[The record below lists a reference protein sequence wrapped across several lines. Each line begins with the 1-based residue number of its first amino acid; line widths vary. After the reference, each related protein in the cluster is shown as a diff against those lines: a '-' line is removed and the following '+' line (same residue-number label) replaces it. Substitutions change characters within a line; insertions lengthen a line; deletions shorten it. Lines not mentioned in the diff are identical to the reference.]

1 MTHLEKNHGEELAAS
16 PATDALEKK
25 INLTFETKRLMLE
38 MEAAVKSLDWDL
50 RDPTRAIPRIEL
62 PARHLLFA
70 GGKRVRPLLVCLL
83 AKALDTPIAK
93 VEKCAVAAE
102 LVHTATLLHD
112 DILDGATTRRHRITA
127 HMKYNAHTAILSG
140 DMLLS
145 KAISD
150 MAELGDPE
158 ILRRLA
164 NTVRELV
171 EGECL
176 QADLMGKVHGEVE
189 TVLEIA
195 RRKTASLFAWCGWVA
210 GHQAGRFSQELYK
223 FGNHIGI
230 AFQILDDVLDW
241 ESPETGKIQY
251 QDLAEAKLNV
261 LGAKLVGESEM
272 ARALC
277 EKYFA
282 TISPKGEIAAFSE
295 LGHAMQK
302 LPEYAGV
309 LFWAREEAKRQSAFA
324 LSHLNALPPSP
335 WRDLTQSLTQRL
347 LERMS

>member
-1 MTHLEKNHGEELAAS
+1 MADSKTFEQPAA
-16 PATDALEKK
+16 PAALQALERK
-25 INLTFETKRLMLE
+25 IQLTLETKRLLSE
-38 MEAAVKSLDWDL
+38 IEGNVADLDWDIS
-50 RDPTRAIPRIEL
+50 DPTRSIPQIEL
-62 PARHLLFA
+62 PARHLLSA

-83 AKALDTPIAK
+83 ARALDVPYTSVA
-93 VEKCAVAAE
+93 KCAVAAE

-112 DILDGATTRRHRITA
+112 DILDGATTRRGRITA
-127 HMKYNAHTAILSG
+127 HLRYDAHTAILSG

-164 NTVRELV
+164 NTVRDLV

-210 GHQAGRFSQELYK
+210 GYRAGRHAEDLHK
-223 FGNHIGI
+223 FGHHLGI
-230 AFQILDDVLDW
+230 AFQLLDDVLDW
-241 ESPETGKIQY
+241 ESPETGKVRY
-251 QDLAEAKLNV
+251 QDLSEAKLNALGTV
-261 LGAKLVGESEM
+261 L
-272 ARALC
+272 ARDSSSAAALLKAAF
-277 EKYFA
+277 E
-282 TISPKGEIAAFSE
+282 TMNEKGEIASFAE
-295 LGHAMQK
+295 LGEKLRA
-302 LPEYAGV
+302 LPEYAAA
-309 LFWAREEAKRQSAFA
+309 LAWTREEAKRRSAFA
-324 LSHLNALPPSP
+324 LSHLDRLPPSP
-335 WRDLTQSLTQRL
+335 WKDLTMGLTQRL